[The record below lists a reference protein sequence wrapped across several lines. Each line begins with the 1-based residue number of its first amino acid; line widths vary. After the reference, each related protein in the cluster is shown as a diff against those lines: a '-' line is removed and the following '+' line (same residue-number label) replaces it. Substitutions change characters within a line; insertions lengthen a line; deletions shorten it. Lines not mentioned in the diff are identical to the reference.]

1 MALPSLARTT
11 AIRGMEENICDYVR
25 LYRVLDHIDFYD
37 GAEVLRMRAPHVPNA
52 FFNSI
57 LHARLTDSIEARID
71 AILAP
76 YMEQLLPIMWW
87 EDTLTQPA
95 TLGKYLKQ
103 RSFHLEQLP
112 GMMVE
117 LDKLPATH
125 ATPSNFRIAPVRDAA
140 MLRTWIKIN
149 ANPYDFLDYVNE
161 AFFHGY
167 GRHGFA
173 PELPLQNY
181 IGYLDDVPVAC
192 STMLLASGVAG
203 IYSVATLP
211 MARQHGIGS
220 AMTLYPLLEA
230 RQHGYQI
237 GVLTASPEGF
247 NLYYRMGFR
256 TVTQTKMW
264 VYY

>member
-1 MALPSLARTT
+1 
-11 AIRGMEENICDYVR
+11 MEENICDYVR
-25 LYRVLDHIDFYD
+25 LYRVLDHVDFYD
-37 GAEVLRMRAPHVPNA
+37 GDEILRIRAPRVPNA

-57 LHARLTDSIEARID
+57 LRARLTTSVEAQID

-87 EDTLTQPA
+87 EDTPTQP
-95 TLGKYLKQ
+95 TDLGKYLI
-103 RSFHLEQLP
+103 RRDFHLEQLP

-117 LDKLPATH
+117 LDTLPAAH
-125 ATPSNFRIAPVRDAA
+125 PTPSNFRIAPVRDAA

-161 AFFHGY
+161 AFFQGY

-173 PELPLQNY
+173 PDAPLQNY

-192 STMLLASGVAG
+192 CTMLLASGVAG

-211 MARQHGIGS
+211 AARERGIGT

-230 RQHGYQI
+230 RQRGCAI
-237 GVLTASPEGF
+237 GVLSASPEGF
-247 NLYYRMGFR
+247 NIYYRLGFR

-264 VYY
+264 VYA